1 LAPKGKWT
9 LLTYIAA
16 DNDLYSMGKQSYDQI
31 IKVGSTAEIRHG
43 VLFDW
48 PAGAARYIAGKPGL
62 VQQQEQLGDYD
73 SADPERLIETARW
86 VFERYPAE
94 RYGLILWSHGTG
106 WAPKEIEKVARRV
119 RGDGN
124 VESAESN
131 DRAVMPGSR
140 AFFRTTLSEML
151 KPDHSAERAILFDDG
166 TGHALDTLQLD
177 RVTGEISKRI
187 GQKLDFIGMDA
198 CLMASVE
205 VAYQLRKN
213 VACMAAS
220 EELVPGQSW
229 PYDLIFQKLATN
241 PEMTPRQFSDL
252 VVQEYVGY
260 YGQHPPAF
268 GAGDITKIALDLS
281 RTEELVISM
290 RRLAECLMEGMKNAL
305 PFLEK
310 SQTDAYLKET
320 RDEDRRV
327 SKFNYHLWDIVS
339 VCRNLS
345 KAGGADEVQ
354 TAAGQVLKAF
364 EESGLVVRSG
374 HLGEWFEGIGGLSA
388 YWIPP
393 NKGRPRHISGYYPQ
407 LDFAQDAS
415 WARMLEAYRYGN
427 QG

>member
-1 LAPKGKWT
+1 MPAKGKWA

-16 DNDLYSMGKQSYDQI
+16 DNDLYSMGRQSYDQI
-31 IKVGSTAEIRHG
+31 IGVGSTDEIRHG

-48 PAGAARYIAGKPGL
+48 PAGAARYIAGKPGR

-73 SADPERLIETARW
+73 SADPDRLIETARW
-86 VFERYPAE
+86 VFERCPAE

-106 WAPKEIEKVARRV
+106 WAPKAIEEVARRE
-119 RGDGN
+119 RGDRK
-124 VESAESN
+124 VETAESK

-140 AFFRTTLSEML
+140 AFFRTTLAEML
-151 KPDHSAERAILFDDG
+151 KPDHPADRAILFDDG
-166 TGHALDTLQLD
+166 TGHALDTLQLA
-177 RVTGEISKRI
+177 RVTGEIGKRI

-213 VACMAAS
+213 VAYMVAS

-229 PYDLIFQKLATN
+229 PYDPIFKGLAVN
-241 PEMTPRQFSDL
+241 PEWTPRELSDL
-252 VVQEYVGY
+252 VVREYVGY

-281 RTEELVISM
+281 GAEDLVVSM
-290 RRLAECLMEGMKNAL
+290 RGLAESLIERMQDAV

-345 KAGGADEVQ
+345 QGGGPDGVRA
-354 TAAGQVLKAF
+354 AAGRVLKAF
-364 EESGLVVRSG
+364 EKGGLVVRSG

-393 NKGRPRHISGYYPQ
+393 KKGRPRHISRYYPQ
-407 LDFAQDAS
+407 LDFAQDAA
-415 WARMLEAYRYGN
+415 WARMLEAYRYGS
-427 QG
+427 

>member
-1 LAPKGKWT
+1 MAPKGKWT

-16 DNDLYSMGKQSYDQI
+16 DNDLYSMGKRSYDQI
-31 IKVGSTAEIRHG
+31 IEVGSTAEIRHG

-86 VFERYPAE
+86 VFERCPAE

-106 WAPKEIEKVARRV
+106 WAPKVIEEVARRA
-119 RGDGN
+119 RSGGG
-124 VESAESN
+124 VEAAEST
-131 DRAVMPGSR
+131 DRAAMPGSR
-140 AFFRTTLSEML
+140 AFFRTTLAEML
-151 KPDHSAERAILFDDG
+151 KPDHPTERAILFDDG

-177 RVTGEISKRI
+177 RVTGEIGKRI
-187 GQKLDFIGMDA
+187 NQKLDFIGMDA

-213 VACMAAS
+213 VACMVAS

-229 PYDLIFQKLATN
+229 PYDLIFNKLAAN
-241 PEMTPRQFSDL
+241 FEMTPRELSNL
-252 VVQEYVGY
+252 IVREYVGY
-260 YGQHPPAF
+260 YAQHQPAF

-281 RTEELVISM
+281 RTEDLVGSM
-290 RRLAECLMEGMKNAL
+290 RGLAESLIARMKDAL

-310 SQTDAYLKET
+310 SQTDAFLKET
-320 RDEDRRV
+320 RDEDRRA

-339 VCRNLS
+339 VCRNLNQ
-345 KAGGADEVQ
+345 AGGVDQVQ
-354 TAAGQVLKAF
+354 AAAGQVLKAF
-364 EESGLVVRSG
+364 EQSGLVVRSG

-393 NKGRPRHISGYYPQ
+393 KKGRPRHISRYYPQ
-407 LDFAQDAS
+407 LDFARDAS
-415 WARMLEAYRYGN
+415 WARMLEAYRYGS
-427 QG
+427 